1 MTAEAPWRS
10 AAKTDA
16 GKVRSRNEDALLEN
30 SAQGLWAVADGMG
43 GHRAGDVASQL
54 IVSSLADLVF
64 DGSFV
69 RHLRDIRQ
77 CLHWLNRRLGQEL
90 TVTADRKSSIMGST
104 VVTLLIEGIHGAC
117 VWAGDSRCYMLRE
130 QRLYQLTRDHSLYE
144 ELIFEQ
150 QMSAEQ
156 AQQHPSSHALTRAIG
171 ASVQLNLE
179 VLEFEVCPGDVFL
192 LCSDGLYQYL
202 DANALSRA
210 LNMDSPEAAI
220 DRLFANVLQSAAR
233 DNISAVVVRQ

>member
-104 VVTLLIEGIHGAC
+104 VVTLLIEGNHGAC

-179 VLEFEVCPGDVFL
+179 VLEFEVCPGDVIL

-202 DANALSRA
+202 DANAQSRA
-210 LNMDSPEAAI
+210 LNLDRPEAAI